1 MRRKLSTFMTTAVM
15 LCGVATMS
23 APVAVA
29 ADPLLSTGKPATASS
44 SENATY
50 APALALDQNAATRWA
65 SVTLVDPQWIYV
77 DLGRSATISRVVLEW
92 ERAHA
97 VAYRV
102 EVSTNASTWTPVFTT
117 TTGDGGVDD
126 LSVAGT
132 GRYVRMY
139 GTQRGCTGCSQNWGY
154 SLWEFE
160 VYGAF
165 TDVVRGGYYLGGN
178 ADITADTVGQGMNLK
193 SITAYRSFYDR
204 NVFPGWNMG
213 WINNLM
219 TTRGVEPVFVI
230 ELKHFGGPPG
240 SSIACNG
247 QTYSIPAGNMSVSFP
262 VVSTW
267 YGYNQVTSGA
277 IDGLLCN
284 AVNQLNAMPPGPIT
298 VQFIS
303 ERDTYH
309 QLGITQAG
317 VNYTWA
323 QADAMAIPAMQYLI
337 TYFKTRNT
345 RTPRP
350 TFVAGMGGWDR
361 ASFARSYLPE
371 ADYLQWN
378 PYNHSAPS
386 RSPYD
391 VFSRTYSWL
400 GDLPAS
406 SAAKQVIIT
415 EFGTNRTF
423 GNQAQWLRDL
433 PAAIARL
440 PRIRMTNYFNSDG
453 DWGILEPKQAGL
465 DALKYAYSQPPYA

>member
-1 MRRKLSTFMTTAVM
+1 MAAATAV
-15 LCGVATMS
+15 LCAISTTVVTVPAH
-23 APVAVA
+23 A
-29 ADPLLSTGKPATASS
+29 ADTLLSTGKPATASS
-44 SENATY
+44 TETATY
-50 APALALDQNAATRWA
+50 AAAYAFDQNTTTRWA

-77 DLGRSATISRVVLEW
+77 DLGRAATISRVVLEW

-97 VAYRV
+97 VSYRI
-102 EVSTNASTWTPVFTT
+102 EVSTNASTWTAIHTT

-126 LSVAGT
+126 LAVSGT

-165 TDVVRGGYYLGGN
+165 TERVKGGYYLGGN
-178 ADITADTVGQGMNLK
+178 ANITADTVGQGMNLK
-193 SITAYRSFYDR
+193 AMTAYRSFYDR
-204 NVFPGWNMG
+204 NVFPGWNMT

-219 TTRGVEPVFVI
+219 TTYGVEPNFVL
-230 ELKHFGGPPG
+230 ELKIFGGPPG
-240 SSIACNG
+240 SSITCNG
-247 QTYSIPAGNMSVSFP
+247 RTYSIPAPNMTTAFP
-262 VVSTW
+262 SPGTTQ

-277 IDGLLCN
+277 LDGLLCN
-284 AVNQLNAMPPGPIT
+284 AVNQLNAMPPGPVN

-309 QLGITQAG
+309 QLGITMGG

-323 QADAMAIPAMQYLI
+323 QADALAIPAVQYLI
-337 TYFKTRNT
+337 NYFKTHNT
-345 RTPRP
+345 RNPRP
-350 TFVAGMGGWDR
+350 TFTAGMSGWDR
-361 ASFARSYLPE
+361 TSWIRSYVPE
-371 ADYLQWN
+371 VDYLQWN

-386 RSPYD
+386 RTPYE
-391 VFSRTYSWL
+391 VFSRTYQWL
-400 GDLPAS
+400 ADLPAS
-406 SAAKQVIIT
+406 AATKQVVIT
-415 EFGTNRTF
+415 EYGTNRTF
-423 GNQAQWLRDL
+423 GNQAEWLRQV
-433 PAAIARL
+433 PEAIGRL